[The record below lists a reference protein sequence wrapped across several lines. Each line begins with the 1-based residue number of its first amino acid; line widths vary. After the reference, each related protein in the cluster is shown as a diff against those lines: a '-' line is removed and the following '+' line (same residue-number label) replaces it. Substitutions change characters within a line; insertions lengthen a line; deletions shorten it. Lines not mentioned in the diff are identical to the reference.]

1 MLIQHGLFVQGR
13 TKMEQSRKWCA
24 WLLGM
29 PLWAAQAGADELW
42 LVELE
47 HNDGIQLQFQGAEV
61 ERGSA
66 AIWRQGE
73 VWDQPLKPGDRL
85 ALLVADGVAT
95 RIELLAAGTPLADQP
110 WQRAQDRLRAFD
122 GKRLVLA
129 RLGAIPLTPDVHWVN
144 GSAVDL
150 HVGSELVLTR
160 DPEGRLREVLVV
172 NPEE

>member
-1 MLIQHGLFVQGR
+1 MGFFVQGR

-24 WLLGM
+24 WLLGV

-47 HNDGIQLQFQGAEV
+47 HSDGIRLQFQGAEV
-61 ERGSA
+61 EQGSA
-66 AIWRQGE
+66 AVWRQGV

-95 RIELLAAGTPLADQP
+95 RIELLAARAPQADQR
-110 WQRAQDRLRAFD
+110 WQRAQDRLQSFD
-122 GKRLVLA
+122 ERQLTLA
-129 RLGAIPLTPDVHWVN
+129 TLGTVPLNAEVRWVN
-144 GSAVDL
+144 GSAADL

-160 DPEGRLREVLVV
+160 DAQGHLSEILVV

>member
-1 MLIQHGLFVQGR
+1 
-13 TKMEQSRKWCA
+13 MEQSRKWCV
-24 WLLGM
+24 WMLGV

-47 HNDGIQLQFQGAEV
+47 HNDGIRLQFQGAEV
-61 ERGSA
+61 EQGSA
-66 AIWRQGE
+66 AVWRQGE
-73 VWDQPLKPGDRL
+73 SWQQPLKPGDQL

-95 RIELLAAGTPLADQP
+95 RIELLAARAPLANQP
-110 WQRAQDRLRAFD
+110 WQRAQDRLSAFD
-122 GKRLVLA
+122 GKRLVLT
-129 RLGAIPLTPDVHWVN
+129 RLGVIPLNPDVHWVN

-160 DPEGRLREVLVV
+160 DLEGRLREVLVV